1 MFLTKDKEQFGNMH
15 LALVYVFDPIIA
27 FISII
32 AFILGR
38 MEYYINW
45 QPQPKPQL
53 HIALPLHVYIDSNS
67 EIENTFIP
75 KG

>member
-1 MFLTKDKEQFGNMH
+1 MFLTKDKEQFGNLH
-15 LALVYVFDPIIA
+15 LALVYVFDPR
-27 FISII
+27 I

-38 MEYYINW
+38 SEYYINW

>member
-1 MFLTKDKEQFGNMH
+1 
-15 LALVYVFDPIIA
+15 VFDPR
-27 FISII
+27 I

-38 MEYYINW
+38 REYYINW